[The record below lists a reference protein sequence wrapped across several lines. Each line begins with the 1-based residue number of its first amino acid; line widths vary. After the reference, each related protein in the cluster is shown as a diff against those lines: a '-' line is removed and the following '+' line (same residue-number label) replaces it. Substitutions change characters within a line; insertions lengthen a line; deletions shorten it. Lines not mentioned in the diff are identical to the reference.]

1 MSVVSVNERNFDS
14 EVLQSTLP
22 VLIDF
27 WAPWCGPCKMFSPVV
42 DEVAERQQGK
52 LKVCKVNI
60 DEEFQLVGDYQI
72 FSIPTLLFFRNGKLL
87 KKLVGVQSKETIL
100 DLLKLTDAE

>member
-60 DEEFQLVGDYQI
+60 DEEPGLAQRFGVM
-72 FSIPTLLFFRNGKLL
+72 SIPTVALIRGGKLE
-87 KKLVGVQSKETIL
+87 KTSVGYRTREQLEEML
-100 DLLKLTDAE
+100 